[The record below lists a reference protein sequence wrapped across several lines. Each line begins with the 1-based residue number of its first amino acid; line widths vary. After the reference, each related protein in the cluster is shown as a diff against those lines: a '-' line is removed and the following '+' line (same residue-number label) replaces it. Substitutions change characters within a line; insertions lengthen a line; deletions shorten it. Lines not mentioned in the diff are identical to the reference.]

1 MINFIFTTL
10 LLTLSTLSFASEA
23 SSDEAL
29 MLQGEELESIESID
43 FEDLEEFTDDSG
55 EDLEETSDFAL
66 STNTFFVHNKCWAD
80 IWVAVRYYDND
91 GHWITKGWYK
101 VEAYKKR
108 AIVSSKNRYIFYTA
122 YSTQGN
128 YKWGSD
134 NYSWSVREAQINIA
148 SIK

>member
-101 VEAYKKR
+101 VEAYKREQLYHLK
-108 AIVSSKNRYIFYTA
+108 TA
-122 YSTQGN
+122 TYFTLPILLKETTSG
-128 YKWGSD
+128 D
-134 NYSWSVREAQINIA
+134 QIITA
-148 SIK
+148 GQ